1 MKKNPLY
8 KSFGYAFQGIGNT
21 IRSERNIK
29 IHLTVM
35 TLVIV
40 FGIFLHLSVTEWFV
54 CLILFGQVISLELVN
69 TAIEAAVDLATKEK
83 HPLAK
88 KAKDAAAEPSL
99 CRQSLRPSSDLSFL
113 SRNFCTAVRRELQI
127 SRNISHCCRAGMY
140 RQIRNKAG
148 ADRLRLQV
156 TANLL

>member
-88 KAKDAAAEPSL
+88 NAKDAAAG
-99 CRQSLRPSSDLSFL
+99 
-113 SRNFCTAVRRELQI
+113 AVLVSAI
-127 SRNISHCCRAGMY
+127 FAAIIGLIIFIPKLFA
-140 RQIRNKAG
+140 
-148 ADRLRLQV
+148 
-156 TANLL
+156 LL

>member
-1 MKKNPLY
+1 MAEAVFMKKNPLY

-88 KAKDAAAEPSL
+88 KAKDAAAG
-99 CRQSLRPSSDLSFL
+99 
-113 SRNFCTAVRRELQI
+113 AVLVSAI
-127 SRNISHCCRAGMY
+127 FAAIIGLIIFIPKLFA
-140 RQIRNKAG
+140 
-148 ADRLRLQV
+148 
-156 TANLL
+156 LL

>member
-88 KAKDAAAEPSL
+88 KAKDAAAGAVLVSAIFAAIIGLIIFIPKGTFLIAAGQECTDRSGI
-99 CRQSLRPSSDLSFL
+99 RPEQ
-113 SRNFCTAVRRELQI
+113 T
-127 SRNISHCCRAGMY
+127 G
-140 RQIRNKAG
+140 
-148 ADRLRLQV
+148 
-156 TANLL
+156 